1 MSTLSSC
8 NITSPY
14 GKDDVCAQFV
24 IDDVNIP
31 FVLNNITTPGQN
43 YAFSCWVKSD
53 SEGSIIV
60 ANTSFTCSSKSW
72 VKVSVKFTASSE
84 DVSILFGVAGT
95 YYIYRAQLEIGSTAT
110 DWTPAP
116 EDVSDSITDVSTKI
130 DILSDEISMEFAST
144 NETIQTTKDGFDTKF
159 EQFYKHI
166 SFSENGI
173 IISNGENTLTLT
185 LDNDGI
191 IFSKN
196 GVPFGSWDG
205 IDFYTGNIVVRVEE
219 RAQFGN
225 FAFVPRSDGS
235 LSFLKVGG

>member
-1 MSTLSSC
+1 MNTLVSYST
-8 NITSPY
+8 TSPY
-14 GKDDVCAQFV
+14 GKEDVCAKFV
-24 IDDVNIP
+24 ITDASIP
-31 FVLNNITTPGQN
+31 FVLNKIATPGQN
-43 YAFSCWVKSD
+43 YAFSCWLKSD

-60 ANTSFTCSSKSW
+60 GDTSFACSSESW
-72 VKVSVKFTASSE
+72 TKVCVKFTASSE
-84 DVSILFGVAGT
+84 DVSILFGVVGT
-95 YYIYRAQLEIGSTAT
+95 YYIYRAQLEIGSMVT

-116 EDVSDSITDVSTKI
+116 EDVNDSITDVSTKI
-130 DILSDEISMEFAST
+130 DILSDEISMEFKTT

-205 IDFYTGNIVVRVEE
+205 VDFYTGNIVVRVEE